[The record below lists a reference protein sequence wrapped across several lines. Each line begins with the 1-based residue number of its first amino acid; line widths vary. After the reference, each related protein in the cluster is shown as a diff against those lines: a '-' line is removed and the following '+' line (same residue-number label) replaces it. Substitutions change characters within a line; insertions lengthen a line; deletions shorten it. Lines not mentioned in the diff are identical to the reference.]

1 MGITRRQLTDEDD
14 DLGARHEERE
24 RKEPRTGHDHGK
36 GSGRRLLRDP
46 LPGWPGLLLLPSV
59 LRRWSP
65 AAAAWIRWTARLP
78 TKLRSRQ
85 APAASVRGPV
95 PSKLPGVP
103 EPGAPRVPQPG
114 SAPELRWVPSAAAAR
129 AAALPPSAQRP
140 NRLPGTR
147 AAERRGSASS
157 GIPNKVK
164 QRFGLDFE
172 RQQRRT
178 CAHTHILIF
187 QYTPSS
193 FPKKK

>member
-85 APAASVRGPV
+85 APAASIRGPV

-164 QRFGLDFE
+164 VKQRFGLDFK
-172 RQQRRT
+172 RQQHRT
-178 CAHTHILIF
+178 RTRTHTHLDFSIH
-187 QYTPSS
+187 
-193 FPKKK
+193 